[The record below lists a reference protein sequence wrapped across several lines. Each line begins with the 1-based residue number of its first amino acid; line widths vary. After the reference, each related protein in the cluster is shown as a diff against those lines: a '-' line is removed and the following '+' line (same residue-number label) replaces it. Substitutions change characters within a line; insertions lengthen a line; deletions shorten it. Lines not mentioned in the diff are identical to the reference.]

1 METKEG
7 NFNELWKGLLVGS
20 FLGAFAG
27 IFLAPK
33 SGRELRSDIKQ
44 KGVEAFDGAKRA
56 YLETQRKGQ
65 AILGDSKRIFAHLKG
80 KEKAPVITASA
91 EEAVGYGSVY

>member
-1 METKEG
+1 MDTRKTG
-7 NFNELWKGLLVGS
+7 SNYLWKGLWIGG
-20 FLGAFAG
+20 FLGALGGF
-27 IFLAPK
+27 FLAPK

-44 KGVEAFDGAKRA
+44 KGVEAFDGAKRV
-56 YLETQRKGQ
+56 YSETQRKGQ
-65 AILGDSKRIFAHLKG
+65 AILGDSKRIFAYLKG